1 MGTSDFYRV
10 IEDMDEVADS
20 LVVDT
25 SGSGDAESLL
35 LFLVMREGYALDDD
49 LRKAIALKCR
59 SDLSPRWAPDEIHAI
74 DEVPRTLNGKK
85 VEVPV
90 KRILS
95 RARCESGRQYGR
107 HG

>member
-1 MGTSDFYRV
+1 MR
-10 IEDMDEVADS
+10 ED
-20 LVVDT
+20 
-25 SGSGDAESLL
+25 LL
-35 LFLVMREGYALDDD
+35 LFLVMNEGFTLDDD

-59 SDLSPRWAPDEIHAI
+59 TELSPRWPPDEIHAI

-95 RARCESGRQYGR
+95 GRDAESGRQYGR
-107 HG
+107 DGEP